1 MVDPIL
7 TNGCLG
13 KEKIEVK
20 LHRDKLIVNFF
31 FFPET
36 EDRAGRVARRD
47 IIGVKKNFFLGNV
60 KSKQICR

>member
-31 FFPET
+31 FFQKQKT
-36 EDRAGRVARRD
+36 E
-47 IIGVKKNFFLGNV
+47 LEE
-60 KSKQICR
+60 